1 MIRETVWRWE
11 LTPLQA
17 FEGFTFYPYPKT
29 KPFGSVEG
37 KEFGL
42 GPPFTSAKQPMEG
55 TAFTYQIAVSD
66 RALNYDIKSIRQAQP
81 ELETSGDGRSGV
93 QLFAGNDVIASLI
106 LHGHRYKSY
115 YHLMVRKDKRGQ
127 QLGQCMLQCWHRK
140 TKRPLVFAPQI
151 LNPAGARS
159 SLAAQIE
166 ICRWAVENGKD
177 VHPAVLDELRTGE
190 QEAYMLSKLE
200 DVINTGNGWTFQSC
214 K

>member
-17 FEGFTFYPYPKT
+17 FEGFTFYPYPKAE
-29 KPFGSVEG
+29 PLNSAEYN
-37 KEFGL
+37 L
-42 GPPFTSAKQPMEG
+42 GPPWATPKQPMEG
-55 TAFTYQIAVSD
+55 TAFMYQIAVSD
-66 RALNYDIKSIRQAQP
+66 CALNFDINSVRRAQP
-81 ELETSGDGRSGV
+81 ELEVSGDERSGV
-93 QLFAGNDVIASLI
+93 QLFVGNDIIASLI

-127 QLGQCMLQCWHRK
+127 QLGQRMLQCWHQK
-140 TKRPLVFAPQI
+140 TKRALVFAPQI

-159 SLAAQIE
+159 SLAAQIA
-166 ICRWAVENGKD
+166 ICRWAAANGKD
-177 VHPAVLDELRTGE
+177 VPPAVLDELRTGE

-200 DVINTGNGWTFQSC
+200 DVINTGNGWTFQSR